1 MFSKYCSC
9 TLLLLLANHIQLLAD
24 VQPHGLQHARLFCPP
39 LSSGVC
45 SHSRP
50 LNGGCYLTILS
61 SEPFSFCHKY
71 FLALG
76 SFPMTQ
82 LFASGGQSIGASAS
96 ACPSTEFS
104 GLTAFMIDWFGL
116 LAVQG
121 TLKSLLQNDNLKES
135 VLQCSVFFMV
145 QLTSVHGYW
154 KIIIALTIGNF
165 VSNMF
170 LSFWVCF

>member
-1 MFSKYCSC
+1 MDHLSKHIWVPSMFSKYCSC

-96 ACPSTEFS
+96 T
-104 GLTAFMIDWFGL
+104 
-116 LAVQG
+116 
-121 TLKSLLQNDNLKES
+121 S
-135 VLQCSVFFMV
+135 VLPLNFQGWLPLWLIGLVSLQSKGHSKVFYRTTIWKNQFFSVQSSLWFNSHLYMA
-145 QLTSVHGYW
+145 TG
-154 KIIIALTIGNF
+154 K
-165 VSNMF
+165 
-170 LSFWVCF
+170 